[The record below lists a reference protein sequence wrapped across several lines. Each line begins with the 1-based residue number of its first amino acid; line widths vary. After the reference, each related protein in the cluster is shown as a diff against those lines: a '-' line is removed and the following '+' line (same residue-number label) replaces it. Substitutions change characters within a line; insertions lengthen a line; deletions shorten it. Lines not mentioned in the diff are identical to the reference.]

1 MKSRQTAH
9 GARPDRPEL
18 ILLTP
23 LAAWRNAARC
33 SACVGCHNWESQ
45 PGPDL
50 RWLRHGVRS
59 AKARRR
65 CRRI

>member
-33 SACVGCHNWESQ
+33 SACVGC
-45 PGPDL
+45 
-50 RWLRHGVRS
+50 
-59 AKARRR
+59 A
-65 CRRI
+65 